1 MKRLVELAK
10 MIYYEMWHLAT
21 MGEDVMS
28 ITIEKAALG
37 KSRLNVRLSPEVKVR
52 IARAASILGQDLTE
66 FAAVTLND
74 RAEEVLERH
83 FTLEL
88 SREDHRFFIDFM
100 AKEDA
105 WEPSEKE
112 RELVDQY
119 KQGVRKGLKYEFTD

>member
-1 MKRLVELAK
+1 
-10 MIYYEMWHLAT
+10 
-21 MGEDVMS
+21 MS